1 MNIEQKGKELS
12 EKREG
17 HQVQMRKQK
26 REDMIRKKRGEYM
39 ERENEWGSGMSV
51 QKEAM
56 LELAREGEERKV
68 VEELLENR
76 ESDVDVQQLAR
87 LYSEALKQE
96 HMWGWAQ
103 EVGVLI

>member
-1 MNIEQKGKELS
+1 
-12 EKREG
+12 
-17 HQVQMRKQK
+17 
-26 REDMIRKKRGEYM
+26 
-39 ERENEWGSGMSV
+39 
-51 QKEAM
+51 M